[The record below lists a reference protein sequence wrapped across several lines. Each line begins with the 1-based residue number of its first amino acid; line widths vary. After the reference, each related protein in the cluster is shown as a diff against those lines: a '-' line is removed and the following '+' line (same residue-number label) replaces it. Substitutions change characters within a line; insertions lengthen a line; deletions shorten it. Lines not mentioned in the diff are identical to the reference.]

1 MNSNG
6 DGNNR
11 SSASLD
17 QENIFYV
24 PQILNLPQQ
33 QQRPLSMSG
42 GLLGDG
48 SAASFHSRNARDQV
62 IVEMLQ
68 QQQRGPAENMFQA
81 QGPTSEFYGNIHQLR
96 QLLGNSSA
104 VPFLVRDPKWPG
116 FTPLNSS
123 QLIRDTPLA
132 QYTQSATSGLPGSI
146 EQNYGVFPN
155 SNTMLNSVAAYPALF
170 QVPDS
175 SSSRLSS
182 EQFFLRTIPSNR
194 SLPTGTFMAT
204 YPDIPHSLLD
214 GLLSPALTS
223 TAVSQR
229 SAATSAQGMLGS
241 NRPLFSMPEITA
253 TASAKT
259 RSLQSSPRVSYEI
272 GETAGISLVS
282 NGIARASGGSA
293 CGTNLLTGRSAT
305 TKSFEKASDYDSS
318 QTHDNSSR
326 RNKRKYEHESFAQK
340 LHRIVT
346 NLENEGNEDI
356 MSFLDE
362 GGLWVH
368 EPDIFVKEIMP
379 KYFRGNTWASFRR
392 QLFSYQFPIVKHGR
406 HKGAFQNPHFLR
418 GRPELCAR
426 IIRDDKYDKKKS
438 T

>member
-17 QENIFYV
+17 QENIVYF

-155 SNTMLNSVAAYPALF
+155 SNTMLNSVAAYPALSQHNNV
-170 QVPDS
+170 QVPGS
-175 SSSRLSS
+175 SSSRLSR

-194 SLPTGTFMAT
+194 SLPTGTSMAT
-204 YPDIPHSLLD
+204 YPDIPYSLLD

-229 SAATSAQGMLGS
+229 SAATLAQRMLGS
-241 NRPLFSMPEITA
+241 NRPLFSMPGITA

-272 GETAGISLVS
+272 GETAGISLV
-282 NGIARASGGSA
+282 RM
-293 CGTNLLTGRSAT
+293 
-305 TKSFEKASDYDSS
+305 E
-318 QTHDNSSR
+318 
-326 RNKRKYEHESFAQK
+326 
-340 LHRIVT
+340 
-346 NLENEGNEDI
+346 
-356 MSFLDE
+356 
-362 GGLWVH
+362 
-368 EPDIFVKEIMP
+368 
-379 KYFRGNTWASFRR
+379 
-392 QLFSYQFPIVKHGR
+392 
-406 HKGAFQNPHFLR
+406 
-418 GRPELCAR
+418 
-426 IIRDDKYDKKKS
+426 
-438 T
+438 